1 VTERETN
8 WAGNIVYRAT
18 RVARPRS
25 VSEAQE
31 LVAANGQVRAVGT
44 GHSFNRIADTPGVLI
59 SLADLP
65 PAIEIDPGRAAV
77 TLPAGIS
84 YRELTEQLDA
94 AGYALRSM
102 ASLPHL
108 SVAGAVATATHG
120 SGDANGNLATVV
132 SGLELITADGSV
144 RTLRRDTGGEEY
156 RGCVVGLGSL
166 GLVSALTLDL
176 VPAFSIRQYV
186 YEGLPAAM
194 LQSHF
199 DEIFGSAYSV
209 SVFTN
214 WRDDRHGQVWLK
226 VRDEERDVWRPTRRW
241 MDATLAE
248 RQVHPVPDGDPA
260 HATQQLG
267 VPGPWHQRLPHF
279 RAEFTPSSGQELQSE
294 YLVARQ
300 VAAGAFDALAS
311 LGSLLAP
318 VLQIAEI
325 RTVAPDDLWLSTS
338 FQRDTVALHFT
349 WIKDTAAVTP
359 VIAAMEHLLTPLG
372 ARPHW
377 AKLFG
382 MPPHVVRAL
391 YPRSADF
398 QDLLGRYDPDGK
410 FRNRFISKYFPA
422 GH

>member
-1 VTERETN
+1 VSARETN
-8 WAGNIVYRAT
+8 WAGNIVYRAA

-25 VSEAQE
+25 VSEARE
-31 LVAANGQVRAVGT
+31 LVGENGQVRAVGT

-65 PAIEIDPGRAAV
+65 PVIDIGPGASV
-77 TLPAGIS
+77 TVAGGVR
-84 YRELTEQLDA
+84 YGELSEHLNA
-94 AGYALRSM
+94 AGYALPTM

-120 SGDANGNLATVV
+120 SGDAQGNLATIV
-132 SGLELITADGSV
+132 SGLELITADGGV
-144 RTLRRDTGGEEY
+144 RTVRRATGGEEF

-166 GLVSALTLDL
+166 GLVTALTLDV
-176 VPAFSIRQYV
+176 VPAFTVRQYV
-186 YEGLPAAM
+186 YEGLPMAM

-199 DEIFGSAYSV
+199 DEIFGSTYSV

-214 WRDDRHGQVWLK
+214 WQGDRHGQLWLK
-226 VRDEERDVWRPTRRW
+226 VREGERDGWQPALRW
-241 MDATLAE
+241 MDATLAD
-248 RQVHPVPDGDPA
+248 RQLHPIPGGDPA

-267 VPGPWHQRLPHF
+267 VPGPWHERLPHF

-294 YLVARQ
+294 YLVPRQ

-311 LGSLLAP
+311 LGSVLAP

-325 RTVAPDDLWLSTS
+325 RTVAPDDLWLSPS

-359 VIAAMEHLLTPLG
+359 VIAAMEQLLTPLG

-377 AKLFG
+377 AKVFG

-391 YPRSADF
+391 YRRSADF

-410 FRNRFISKYFPA
+410 FRNSFIGKYFPA
-422 GH
+422 GS

>member
-1 VTERETN
+1 
-8 WAGNIVYRAT
+8 
-18 RVARPRS
+18 
-25 VSEAQE
+25 
-31 LVAANGQVRAVGT
+31 
-44 GHSFNRIADTPGVLI
+44 
-59 SLADLP
+59 
-65 PAIEIDPGRAAV
+65 
-77 TLPAGIS
+77 
-84 YRELTEQLDA
+84 
-94 AGYALRSM
+94 
-102 ASLPHL
+102 
-108 SVAGAVATATHG
+108 
-120 SGDANGNLATVV
+120 VV

-144 RTLRRDTGGEEY
+144 RTLRRDGGGEEY

-194 LQSHF
+194 LRSHF

-226 VRDEERDVWRPTRRW
+226 VRDEERGAWRPARRW
-241 MDATLAE
+241 MDATLAD
-248 RQVHPVPDGDPA
+248 RQVNPVPGADPD

-294 YLVARQ
+294 YLVPRQ
-300 VAAGAFDALAS
+300 VAVGAFDALAS

-318 VLQIAEI
+318 VLQIAEV

-338 FQRDTVALHFT
+338 YQRDTVALHFT

-410 FRNRFISKYFPA
+410 FRNGFVDKYFPVR
-422 GH
+422 H